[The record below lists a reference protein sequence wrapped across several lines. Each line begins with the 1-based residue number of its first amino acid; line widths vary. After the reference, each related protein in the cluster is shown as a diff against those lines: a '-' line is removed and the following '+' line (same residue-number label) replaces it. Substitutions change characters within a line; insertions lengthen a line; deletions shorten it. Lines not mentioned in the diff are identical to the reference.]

1 MKLGAGIALWGAGA
15 LAMYFA
21 DPRSGKR
28 RRARQRDALVHGL
41 HLFGRGLNK
50 ALRDA
55 AQRGHGLES
64 ELQAELATALRH
76 EPAAPDD
83 VLAAR
88 VRSALGHVVSHP
100 GAIDVAAD
108 QGRVTLRGTVARSQ
122 ENRLLRTVAGV
133 HGVRHLDSRLHP
145 PATGTAANLPP
156 RRRRQPPPA
165 QQLARGAAAA
175 GLLLLAARRS
185 GLPRW
190 LAAAGAAGL
199 GLPALTGIPLGE
211 LVGRG
216 RPLTL
221 EKSIWIAAPRETLYR
236 FFADPTQYPAVF
248 SHVHSV
254 ERIGSN
260 LYRWSVAGPL
270 GTAVAF
276 DGRLTSAQP
285 PDRLAWRSSPRSA
298 IAHSGTMRL
307 AQEANGTRVAIR
319 LLYRP
324 WAGRFGYLAGEA
336 LGVGPKSAL
345 DDDLVR
351 LKTLFEAGKT
361 TAHGH
366 EVHLT
371 DVRPRAVSQ

>member
-1 MKLGAGIALWGAGA
+1 MKLATSMALWGAGA

-28 RRARQRDALVHGL
+28 RRARQRDAAVHAL
-41 HLFGRGLNK
+41 HLWRRGMNK
-50 ALRDA
+50 AVRDA
-55 AQRGHGLES
+55 TQRGQGLE
-64 ELQAELATALRH
+64 AEFEAGLATALH
-76 EPAAPDD
+76 HSPPVADD
-83 VLAAR
+83 VLVAR
-88 VRSALGHVVSHP
+88 VRAALGHVVVHP
-100 GAIDVAAD
+100 GAIAVAAD
-108 QGRVTLRGTVARSQ
+108 HGRITLRGTVARSQ
-122 ENRLLRTVAGV
+122 EARLLRTVAAV
-133 HGVRHLDSRLHP
+133 HGVRAVDARLR
-145 PATGTAANLPP
+145 PAPAEALPP
-156 RRRRQPPPA
+156 RRRRLPPPA
-165 QQLARGAAAA
+165 QHLARGAAAA
-175 GLLLLAARRS
+175 GLVLLAARRP
-185 GLPRW
+185 GPPRW
-190 LAAAGAAGL
+190 FAAAGAAAL
-199 GLPALTGIPLGE
+199 GLPALTGLPLAE
-211 LVGRG
+211 LLGRG

-221 EKSIWIAAPRETLYR
+221 DKSIWIAAPRETLYR

-248 SHVHSV
+248 SHVHAV

-270 GTAVAF
+270 GTTVAF
-276 DGRLTSAQP
+276 DGRLTSTQF

-298 IAHSGTMRL
+298 VAHSGSLRL
-307 AQEANGTRVAIR
+307 DPEANGTRVAIR

-345 DDDLVR
+345 DEDLVR

-371 DVRPRAVSQ
+371 DVHPRAVGS